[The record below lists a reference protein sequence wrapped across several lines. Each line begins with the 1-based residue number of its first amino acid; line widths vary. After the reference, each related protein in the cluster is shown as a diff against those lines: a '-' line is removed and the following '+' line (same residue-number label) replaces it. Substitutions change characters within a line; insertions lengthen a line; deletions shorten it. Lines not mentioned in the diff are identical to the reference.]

1 MTVIRWDPAYQQ
13 AWYDLCYEWLDQYDL
28 IEEEDLRIMRDPE
41 GVILAPGGQILLAV
55 EDGVLLG
62 TLSLIPEGEGV
73 FELAKMGVAPAH
85 RRRGVADALLA
96 RAHSWAWEQGARKL
110 ILFTNRK
117 LEAAQY
123 LYAKWGFAEICA
135 PDEKFLLSDKQM
147 EKRLDPPAFAVMETP
162 LGLLRLEETCGAIT
176 AIHLPA
182 PDASL
187 IAPETP
193 LLQEACRQMHAY
205 FTGQLRH
212 FSLPFRLD
220 GCSPFQRR
228 VLETLYRKVPYGST
242 VSYGELAALAGNP
255 RAARAVGS
263 VMRRNP
269 LCILIPCHRVLPADG
284 SIGAYSAAQGA
295 ESKVWLL
302 TQEGAFFNR

>member
-1 MTVIRWDPAYQQ
+1 MTVIQWDPAYRQV
-13 AWYDLCYEWLDQYDL
+13 WYDLCYAWLDQYDL

-55 EDGVLLG
+55 EDGRLLG
-62 TLSLIPEGEGV
+62 ALSLIPEGEGCY
-73 FELAKMGVAPAH
+73 ELAKMGVNAAY
-85 RRRGVADALLA
+85 RRRGVADALMA
-96 RAHSWAWEQGARKL
+96 EAHLWAHRQGAHKL
-110 ILFTNRK
+110 MLFTNRK

-147 EKRLDPPAFAVMETP
+147 EKRLYPPAFAVLETP

-176 AIHLPA
+176 AIRLPA
-182 PDASL
+182 PDAAPV
-187 IAPETP
+187 APETP

-205 FTGQLRH
+205 FSGQLRQ

-220 GCSPFQRR
+220 GCSPFQRQ
-228 VLETLYRKVPYGST
+228 VLETLYRKVPLGST
-242 VSYGELAALAGNP
+242 VSYGELAALSGNP

-263 VMRRNP
+263 AMRHNP

-284 SIGAYSAAQGA
+284 SIGAYSAARGS

-302 TQEGAFFNR
+302 TLENAFFKQ